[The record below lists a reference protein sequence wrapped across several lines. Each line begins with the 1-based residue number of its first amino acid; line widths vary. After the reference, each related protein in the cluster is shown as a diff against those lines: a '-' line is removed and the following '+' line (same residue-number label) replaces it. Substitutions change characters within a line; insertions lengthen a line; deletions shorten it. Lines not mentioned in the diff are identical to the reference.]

1 MLLMKYVHFRK
12 SWVTCY
18 AKLSASNLVFYKD
31 MKSAKTVP
39 GSPFG
44 KSDFMIPLQG
54 CQVSKATKDV
64 TSKRNVLVV
73 SYHCM
78 STVCFLF
85 NFD

>member
-1 MLLMKYVHFRK
+1 MLMKYVHFRK

-73 SYHCM
+73 SYLLHVYKWLPIM
-78 STVCFLF
+78 P
-85 NFD
+85 